1 MKRGNQG
8 DGGGRPLIV
17 FDEDQV
23 KQVEHLASVLS
34 KHQLADYFNISENT
48 FREIEGRQPEV
59 SEAYKKGKAKA
70 IAGIGAGL
78 ISQAKKGN
86 TAATIFYL
94 KTQAGWREAD
104 ESQANREPITIN
116 IVKPDGADNS
126 A

>member
-70 IAGIGAGL
+70 IGAIGQSL
-78 ISQAKKGN
+78 ITQARNGN
-86 TAATIFYL
+86 LGAAIFYL
-94 KTQAGWREAD
+94 KTQAGWRETD
-104 ESQANREPITIN
+104 NVDMRHEPITIN
-116 IVKPDGADNS
+116 IVKPDGAS
-126 A
+126 